1 MSPTSLMPGA
11 RNLWREPGTQN
22 TKTYL
27 HFAKFLTRR
36 NEKIANIL
44 KKKYIYFSTSLICK
58 ENLLASV

>member
-44 KKKYIYFSTSLICK
+44 NKKIHIL
-58 ENLLASV
+58 